1 MNRFAASV
9 IILTAGLAAC
19 SSSNGDAGSP
29 PPAVAG
35 SSSGAAGATAST
47 AGNASA
53 GTSSAGT
60 ASGGSA
66 GERAAGSGGAPNAN
80 AGDGGGGVSFA
91 GAQSQAGVGGV
102 TPPAAG
108 SGNAGGAAN
117 AAGSGGGPN
126 IGLSYPY
133 VFAVFNDS
141 AAVSDL
147 QIYTSKDA
155 LNFTLLSDTGYVGP
169 SGYLRDPSIM
179 KHTDGKFYVAFTT
192 PPTLGCCG
200 AETSFAIASSSD
212 LKKWTTVTQVPC
224 GIPGTTNVWAPEWFK
239 DDDGSVHILVT
250 IDNKTY
256 HYEATDSTLTKFG
269 AGTAIG
275 IAPYIDTFVVKIA
288 GTYHALAKGSAY
300 IEHATA
306 SSLNGPWTFV
316 DKGDW
321 AGWGLHKEAPALIDL
336 GNGVWRVYFDAGS
349 TGHEMSSDSSDNFK
363 TWTAPKGLPTVGN
376 AISHGTV
383 IHAD

>member
-1 MNRFAASV
+1 M
-9 IILTAGLAAC
+9 G
-19 SSSNGDAGSP
+19 
-29 PPAVAG
+29 
-35 SSSGAAGATAST
+35 
-47 AGNASA
+47 
-53 GTSSAGT
+53 GT
-60 ASGGSA
+60 A
-66 GERAAGSGGAPNAN
+66 
-80 AGDGGGGVSFA
+80 
-91 GAQSQAGVGGV
+91 QA
-102 TPPAAG
+102 AAG
-108 SGNAGGAAN
+108 SGNAGGALN
-117 AAGSGGGPN
+117 VAGSAGTGGAPNTGP
-126 IGLSYPY
+126 SYPY

-141 AAVSDL
+141 APVSDL
-147 QIYTSKDA
+147 QVYTSSDA

-192 PPTLGCCG
+192 PPTLSCCG

-256 HYEATDSTLTKFG
+256 HYEPTDGTLTKFG
-269 AGTAIG
+269 AGTAMG

-306 SSLNGPWTFV
+306 PSLSGPWTFV

-321 AGWGLHKEAPALIDL
+321 AGWGTHKEAPALIQL
-336 GNGVWRVYFDAGS
+336 ANGTWRVYFDAGS
-349 TGHEMSSDSSDNFK
+349 TGHEMSSDSSDGLK

-383 IHAD
+383 IHDD